1 MRKNKRWRV
10 ILIGAFVVALV
21 VTSVFALRV
30 SRRVTDF
37 RRGDGA
43 PQIVPWMNIPHVA
56 RAHRVPPEILY
67 QALDLPSNETRPL
80 AVIARSQD
88 LDVALLI
95 NQLRHTIDEFHLNRA
110 PSPPDAP
117 RPPNPLERGL

>member
-21 VTSVFALRV
+21 VTSIFALRV
-30 SRRVTDF
+30 GRRVTDF

-67 QALDLPSNETRPL
+67 QALDLPPDENRPL
-80 AVIARSQD
+80 GVIARSQN

-95 NQLRHTIDEFHLNRA
+95 NQLRHAIDEFRLNPA

-117 RPPNPLERGL
+117 RPPNSMERGL